1 MAIGTRTLECARMRV
16 LVRAPNWLG
25 DVVLSLA
32 AVRDL
37 RRNFPQARIEMLA
50 RPSVAGLYG
59 AVAEVDA
66 VREIRGLR
74 ADARSLAGAFDASV
88 LLTNSFG
95 SALALRLAGI
105 PERWG
110 YASDGRGPLLT
121 RRARVPSAVRGR
133 SQVYY
138 YRAMLAGVGLRVS
151 ADPEVGLRAPAEWL
165 ERADRLLGEGDW
177 VGLNPGAAFGPAKRW
192 PLARFAAVGD
202 RLARETGARVAILGA
217 PSERPIADAVAAA
230 MAHPARVLA
239 GETSLPDLVGVL
251 ARLRVLVTNDTGPMH
266 VASALGTPVAAVFG
280 PTDPRETA
288 PVGEA
293 RLLSEPV
300 PCAPCGLRACP
311 IDHRCM
317 TGVPA
322 DRVADAARGLFA
334 S

>member
-1 MAIGTRTLECARMRV
+1 MR
-16 LVRAPNWLG
+16 LLLRAPNWLG

-37 RRNFPQARIEMLA
+37 RRNFPEARIEVLA
-50 RPSVAGLYG
+50 RPAVAALYG

-66 VREIRGLR
+66 VRESRGVR
-74 ADARSLAGAFDASV
+74 ADARAIAGAFDVGV
-88 LLTNSFG
+88 LLPNSFG

-110 YASDGRGPLLT
+110 YAIDGRGPLLT
-121 RRARVPSAVRGR
+121 RRATVLPAVRGR

-151 ADPEVGLRAPAEWL
+151 AAPETGLRAPAEWL
-165 ERADRLLGEGDW
+165 EGADRLLGAGEW
-177 VGLNPGAAFGPAKRW
+177 IGLNPGAAFGPAKRW
-192 PLARFAAVGD
+192 PLSRFAAVGD
-202 RLARETGARVAILGA
+202 RLARTTGARVAILGA
-217 PSERPIADAVAAA
+217 PGERPFAEAVAGA
-230 MAHPARVLA
+230 MSHPARVLA
-239 GETSLPDLVGVL
+239 GETSLSDLVGVL
-251 ARLRVLVTNDTGPMH
+251 ARVRVLVTNDSGPMH

-288 PVGEA
+288 PVGPA

-300 PCAPCGLRACP
+300 HCAPCGLRACP

-317 TGVPA
+317 TRVAA
-322 DRVADAARGLFA
+322 DRVAEAAEELFA

>member
-1 MAIGTRTLECARMRV
+1 MTPERI

-37 RRNFPQARIEMLA
+37 RRNFPRSRIEVLA
-50 RPSVAGLYG
+50 RPSVAALYG

-66 VREIRGLR
+66 IRESGGIR
-74 ADARSLAGAFDASV
+74 ADARAIRGGFDAAV
-88 LLTNSFG
+88 LLTNSLG
-95 SALALRLAGI
+95 SALAPRLAGI

-110 YASDGRGPLLT
+110 YATDGRGPLLT
-121 RRARVPSAVRGR
+121 RRARVLPAVRGR

-138 YRAMLAGVGLRVS
+138 YRAMLAGVGLRVT
-151 ADPEVGLRAPAEWL
+151 AEPETGLRAPEAWL
-165 ERADRLLGEGDW
+165 EGAHKLLGPGEW
-177 VGLNPGAAFGPAKRW
+177 IGLSPGAAFGPAKRW

-202 RLARETGARVAILGA
+202 RLAERTGARVAILGA
-217 PSERPIADAVAAA
+217 PSERPIAEGVAAG
-230 MAHPARVLA
+230 MRHPARVLA
-239 GETSLPDLVGVL
+239 GETSLADLVGVL
-251 ARLRVLVTNDTGPMH
+251 SRIRVLVTNDSGPMH

-288 PVGEA
+288 PVGSA
-293 RLLSEPV
+293 RLLSERV
-300 PCAPCGLRACP
+300 HCAPCGLRACP

-317 TGVPA
+317 TRLPA
-322 DRVADAARGLFA
+322 ERVAGAAEELLA